1 MRKTGLWGILF
12 SLLALWGC
20 GGDGNGLRDADADAA
35 PDPDFVFEEVPDVA
49 PEETVDLPVD
59 ETSDPAGDEPS
70 DGSDCPA
77 PPACEDPLV
86 LGVENALDENDCP
99 TGYCCTGIVVTLE
112 GVHVMSTAALAV
124 GGSGSAMNAGEVDV
138 MTATLDCEIRNPADD
153 SVVASCETIPVVSE
167 TPLEVDAS
175 APFEFSPVCTIEG
188 LEPCFDPVD
197 VVCTASW
204 ETIGCYSSGSAVV
217 TVTVDYNCGV

>member
-1 MRKTGLWGILF
+1 MRKTGLWGIF

-20 GGDGNGLRDADADAA
+20 GGDGNGQRDADADAA
-35 PDPDFVFEEVPDVA
+35 PDPDFVFEEVSDVA

-59 ETSDPAGDEPS
+59 ETADPAGDEPS
-70 DGSDCPA
+70 DGSDCPS
-77 PPACEDPLV
+77 PPACEDPLA
-86 LGVENALDENDCP
+86 LGVENALDEDGCP
-99 TGYCCTGIVVTLE
+99 TGYCCTGIEVALE

-124 GGSGSAMNAGEVDV
+124 GGSGNASNVGETAV

-153 SVVASCETIPVVSE
+153 SVVASCETIPIVSE

-175 APFEFSPVCTIEG
+175 VPLEFSPACTIEG
-188 LEPCFDPVD
+188 PEPCFDPVD